1 MYMRMPNGNSANNT
15 RQAAGL
21 KEAAMASQTLSP
33 EMQQCLDNCMACHRL
48 CTETAAHVLHGG
60 HVHSEAKHL
69 VALLDCAQICL
80 THADFMVRRSP
91 HHAHLAGECAEI
103 CSACAALC
111 EEHEDPDGEMAACAK
126 ACRACAE
133 SCSKMRPA

>member
-1 MYMRMPNGNSANNT
+1 
-15 RQAAGL
+15 
-21 KEAAMASQTLSP
+21 MASQTLSP

-80 THADFMVRRSP
+80 THADFMGRRAP

-111 EEHEDPDGEMAACAK
+111 EEHEDPDGEMAKCAQ

-133 SCSKMRPA
+133 TCSKMKPH